1 MQHLQHDN
9 DLLRNEVEMLRA
21 TPHPD
26 ASPSTHPSALQAQQL
41 TISLRRLSDKLT
53 ATEETLLTRTTELAN
68 AMSEAACAKQAEEGA
83 YHLASSARGREEEGK
98 VRERDLQLQLRE
110 AQEQARMSDLVVNE
124 YASLVR
130 TMEGRAS
137 NPLYRPSTPR
147 TPSTPGSPA
156 SSPND
161 PSSSQ
166 LSLQSTGSSRSLT
179 SSLHEGKMGLKR
191 LLSEFSGEIQRLE
204 AEIARLHGELAI
216 SETKL
221 QAEKQNAAN
230 DREALARAR
239 HDLERH
245 QLDDTSAAKMVSR
258 YMCVS
263 HPPIH

>member
-68 AMSEAACAKQAEEGA
+68 AMSEAARAKQAEEGA

-98 VRERDLQLQLRE
+98 VRERDLQLQLRQ

-137 NPLYRPSTPR
+137 NPLYRP
-147 TPSTPGSPA
+147 
-156 SSPND
+156 
-161 PSSSQ
+161 
-166 LSLQSTGSSRSLT
+166 
-179 SSLHEGKMGLKR
+179 
-191 LLSEFSGEIQRLE
+191 
-204 AEIARLHGELAI
+204 
-216 SETKL
+216 
-221 QAEKQNAAN
+221 
-230 DREALARAR
+230 
-239 HDLERH
+239 
-245 QLDDTSAAKMVSR
+245 
-258 YMCVS
+258 
-263 HPPIH
+263 